1 METQN
6 TALAGGWSTSPT
18 AKEKSAVQ
26 RSVTELLDSLA
37 PERVPK
43 RGDAPQRRI
52 EQHRTPT
59 GCVLQAKTAAVSVSW
74 FADNRGRTLGELHIN
89 VWDGVVSR
97 GGSSHRKAAKAE
109 LVSELVLRPT
119 IDSIDGRVWRAD
131 DGRDFDTPSVAAHC
145 LALLEQQIGRSSES
159 EQ

>member
-1 METQN
+1 MESQN
-6 TALAGGWSTSPT
+6 TTLAGGWSTSPT

-26 RSVTELLDSLA
+26 RSVTELLDQLA

-59 GCVLQAKTAAVSVSW
+59 GCVLQAQAAAVSVSW
-74 FADNRGRTLGELHIN
+74 FADNRGRTLGELHVN

-97 GGSSHRKAAKAE
+97 GGAAHRKAAKAE
-109 LVSELVLRPT
+109 LVRELVLNPSV
-119 IDSIDGRVWRAD
+119 DSLDGRVWRTG
-131 DGRDFDTPSVAAHC
+131 DGKEFDTSSLSAHC
-145 LALLEQQIGRSSES
+145 LALLEEQIQRGKPGEG
-159 EQ
+159 

>member
-1 METQN
+1 MESQN
-6 TALAGGWSTSPT
+6 TTLAGGWSTSPT

-43 RGDAPQRRI
+43 RGDTPHRRI

-59 GCVLQAKTAAVSVSW
+59 GCVLQAQAAAVSVSW
-74 FADNRGRTLGELHIN
+74 FADNRGRTLGELHVN

-109 LVSELVLRPT
+109 LVRELVLHP
-119 IDSIDGRVWRAD
+119 SVSSLEGRVWRAD
-131 DGRDFDTPSVAAHC
+131 DGREFDTPGVSAHC
-145 LALLEQQIGRSSES
+145 LALLEEQIKRGKPGE
-159 EQ
+159 

>member
-1 METQN
+1 MESQN
-6 TALAGGWSTSPT
+6 TTLAGGWSTSPT

-26 RSVTELLDSLA
+26 RSVTELLDLLA

-43 RGDAPQRRI
+43 RGDTPQRRI

-59 GCVLQAKTAAVSVSW
+59 GCVLQAQTAAVSVSW
-74 FADNRGRTLGELHIN
+74 FADNRGRTLGELHVN

-109 LVSELVLRPT
+109 LVSELVLLPAV
-119 IDSIDGRVWRAD
+119 DSLEGRIWRTEDGIE
-131 DGRDFDTPSVAAHC
+131 FDSSSLASHC
-145 LALLEQQIGRSSES
+145 LALLEERIAREA
-159 EQ
+159 

>member
-6 TALAGGWSTSPT
+6 STLAGGWSTSPT

-26 RSVTELLDSLA
+26 RSVNELLDSLA

-43 RGDAPQRRI
+43 RGDVVNRRI

-59 GCVLQAKTAAVSVSW
+59 GCVLQARAAAISVSW
-74 FADNRGRTLGELHIN
+74 FADNRGRTLGELHVN

-109 LVSELVLRPT
+109 LVSELVLRP
-119 IDSIDGRVWRAD
+119 IASSLDGKVWVAD
-131 DGRDFDTPSVAAHC
+131 DGRELDTPSLSAHC
-145 LALLEQQIGRSSES
+145 LALLEKQIEHSNAGEA
-159 EQ
+159 